1 MDLKNKAVL
10 ITGGAHGIGRALAES
25 CHRQGALV
33 AIADLDLVA
42 AQRVATAL
50 DGLAFEVDVRREEDL
65 RSAVRQTEEEFGP
78 VHLLCS
84 NAGVG
89 FSDAPGW
96 TSVSQSNEQWETAW
110 QVNVLAHVFAVRAV
124 LPGMIRRGGGH
135 LLFTSSAA
143 GLLTMIGDAAYATTK
158 HAVIGFAESVSISH
172 GEQGVQVSVLCPQGV
187 DTRMTR
193 SDSAVIAAAKAD
205 GVLPAE
211 EVAAAALE
219 GLGRNEFLIL
229 PHPQVR
235 EYLQRKVSAYDR
247 WLDGMRR
254 FRRSF
259 FPNDDQ
265 MDLDSNG
272 GLLQG
277 PGKPGVKTPR

>member
-1 MDLKNKAVL
+1 MELRNKTVF
-10 ITGGAHGIGRALAES
+10 ITGGAHGIGRALAER
-25 CHRQGALV
+25 CHQEGARV
-33 AIADLDLVA
+33 AIADLDLEA
-42 AQRVATAL
+42 AEEVATAL
-50 DGLAFEVDVRREEDL
+50 GGLAFGVDVRREEDL
-65 RSAVRQTEEEFGP
+65 RGAIHQAEAKFGP

-96 TSVSQSNEQWETAW
+96 TSVSQNNEQWEVAW

-124 LPGMIRRGGGH
+124 LPGMIRQGGGH

-158 HAVIGFAESVSISH
+158 HAVIGFAEAVAINH

-193 SDSAVIAAAKAD
+193 TDSAVVAAAKVD

-211 EVAAAALE
+211 EVATAALL
-219 GLGRNEFLIL
+219 GLARNEFLIL

-235 EYLQRKVSAYDR
+235 EYLQRKVAEYDR
-247 WLDGMRR
+247 WLHGMRR
-254 FRRSF
+254 FRRGF
-259 FPNDDQ
+259 FPSDDP
-265 MDLDSNG
+265 MDFNFE
-272 GLLQG
+272 
-277 PGKPGVKTPR
+277 